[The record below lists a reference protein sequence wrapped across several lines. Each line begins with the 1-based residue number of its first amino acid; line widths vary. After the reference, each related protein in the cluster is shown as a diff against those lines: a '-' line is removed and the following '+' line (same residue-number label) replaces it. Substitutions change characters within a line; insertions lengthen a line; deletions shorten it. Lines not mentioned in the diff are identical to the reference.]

1 MRSLLTRLAGLG
13 PYVKGLLGGI
23 TGILLV
29 LLTIHLVSLYLS
41 LLQIIQFVNTY
52 GPKIQKLP

>member
-1 MRSLLTRLAGLG
+1 
-13 PYVKGLLGGI
+13 V
-23 TGILLV
+23 LLV
-29 LLTIHLVSLYLS
+29 IHLVQLYLS